1 MPIVQSV
8 HAALEE
14 LGPLYVPGSHGMYA
28 ADASGQYD
36 PAGHGR
42 HVASEVAAVDEEYV
56 PAAQFVRTVSPAEGQ
71 YVPGG
76 HLIQVEAAVALLSGE

>member
-1 MPIVQSV
+1 MPIAQSV

-14 LGPLYVPGSHGMYA
+14 LAPLYVPGSHEMYA

-36 PAGHGR
+36 PAGHVR

-56 PAAQFVRTVSPAEGQ
+56 PAGQFVRTVSPAEGQ

-76 HLIQVEAAVALLSGE
+76 HALHAD